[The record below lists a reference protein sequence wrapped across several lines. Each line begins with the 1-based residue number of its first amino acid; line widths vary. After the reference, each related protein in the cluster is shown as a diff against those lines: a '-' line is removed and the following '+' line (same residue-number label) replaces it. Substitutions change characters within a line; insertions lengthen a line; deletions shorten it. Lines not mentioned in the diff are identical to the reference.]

1 MVNLDEQL
9 LTYIRIGLLIVLW
22 LFVFLALKAM
32 RRTTTVGI
40 TQANTGG
47 GHARASRRRH
57 AEGPVFVQAGG
68 QQMALEGLNQITFG
82 RSQSNT
88 FPLADDYAS
97 GTHARLTR
105 SGSSWVIEDL
115 DSRNGTFVN
124 GIRIDQPEKVDTSSE
139 ITIGQTPVRL
149 VA

>member
-1 MVNLDEQL
+1 MVNLDDQL
-9 LTYIRIGLLIVLW
+9 LGYIRIGLLIVLW

-32 RRTTTVGI
+32 SRTTAPVI
-40 TQANTGG
+40 AEQTGRHGQG
-47 GHARASRRRH
+47 GLRKSK
-57 AEGPVFVQAGG
+57 GSQPQFVQAGG
-68 QQMALEGLNQITFG
+68 QQMALTGINQITFG

-97 GTHARLTR
+97 GSHARLMR
-105 SGSSWVIEDL
+105 SGNSWVIEDL

-124 GIRIDQPEKVDTSSE
+124 GVRIDQPEKVDINSE